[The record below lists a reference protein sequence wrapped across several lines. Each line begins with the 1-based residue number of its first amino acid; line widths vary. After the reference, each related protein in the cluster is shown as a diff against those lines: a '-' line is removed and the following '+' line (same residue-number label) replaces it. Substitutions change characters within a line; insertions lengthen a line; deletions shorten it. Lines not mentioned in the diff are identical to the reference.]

1 MKCMD
6 YINEINNLVASI
18 DVKGTQEFMGK
29 EIPVVEGGFG
39 EGKRC
44 LTDKTIA
51 EIHSMRDGDVRRR
64 VTDHIKRFKEGIDYI
79 DLQRVHDTQT
89 LIGLGYS
96 KQSITQAKNIYLL
109 SERGYAKLIKIMD
122 TDLAW
127 DIHDKLID
135 EYFTMRKVI
144 NSDEQL
150 KSNLLL
156 EIYNGGQGGVLAS
169 KQLVELERKPLINTI
184 EKQSDTINE
193 LKPHAE
199 YAERVLEDNDGLL
212 NPTQIAKDFGMSGQ
226 GLNALLHDLGV
237 QYKQNGQWLLYAKYQ
252 GKGYARSVQPDKPY
266 AKSTTKW
273 TQTGKKFIH
282 DILRKNGYKTILENQ
297 QEQQCFDFN

>member
-1 MKCMD
+1 MD
-6 YINEINNLVASI
+6 VINEMSNLVASI
-18 DVKGTQEFMGK
+18 EVKGKQEFMGK

-51 EIHSMRDGDVRRR
+51 EIHNQPAREIRRR
-64 VTDHIKRFKEGIDYI
+64 VNDNIKRFKEDVDFI
-79 DLQRVHDTQT
+79 DLKGVGESHT
-89 LIGLGYS
+89 LASLGYT
-96 KQSITQAKNIYLL
+96 KQSITQAEHIYLL

-135 EYFTMRKVI
+135 EYFAMRKVI
-144 NSDEQL
+144 NSSEQL

-156 EIYNGGQGGVLAS
+156 EIYNGGQNGVLAS
-169 KQLVELERKPLINTI
+169 KQLVELEKKPLIDTI
-184 EKQSDTINE
+184 EKQSDAINE

-199 YAERVLEDNDGLL
+199 YAERVLEDKKTTLT
-212 NPTQIAKDFGMSGQ
+212 PTQIAKDFGMAGQ

-252 GKGYARSVQPDKPY
+252 GKGYTESYQADIPHAKPQ
-266 AKSTTKW
+266 TRW
-273 TQTGKKFIH
+273 TQAGKKFIH
-282 DILRKNGYKTILENQ
+282 DILRENGYKTLSETK